1 MKKFTTSDRLKQI
14 LADRHIKQVD
24 IIEAAKPFSEK
35 YNIKLNKNDL
45 SQYIHGKSEPGQ
57 SKLSILGM
65 ALNVSEAWLMGYD
78 VPMERNNPEN
88 KEGAPSENLFE
99 KYPNIIPVP
108 EMRKVPLLGAIACGE
123 PIYREED
130 EWISLPNDIK
140 ADFCLRCQGDSMID
154 ARINDGDIVFIR
166 TCPEVENGQ
175 IAAVSIDNEVTLKR
189 VFYYPEKS
197 RLVLYPENKAYEP
210 FVYMNEELKDVR
222 ILGRAVMFLSG
233 VK

>member
-1 MKKFTTSDRLKQI
+1 MTIGKRIKDLRTSLGMTQDELAKLTGYKSRSSIQKIESGERDITQSTIAAFAKALKVTPSVI
-14 LADRHIKQVD
+14 MGWEENNENNTAPDY
-24 IIEAAKPFSEK
+24 S
-35 YNIKLNKNDL
+35 NIKGIMPL
-45 SQYIHGKSEPGQ
+45 
-57 SKLSILGM
+57 
-65 ALNVSEAWLMGYD
+65 
-78 VPMERNNPEN
+78 
-88 KEGAPSENLFE
+88 
-99 KYPNIIPVP
+99 P

-154 ARINDGDIVFIR
+154 ARINDGDIVFIKS
-166 TCPEVENGQ
+166 CPEVENGQ

-189 VFYYPEKS
+189 VFYYPEKN

-210 FVYMNEELKDVR
+210 FVYMNEELNDIR

>member
-1 MKKFTTSDRLKQI
+1 MKVATTSERLKQI
-14 LADRHIKQVD
+14 LSERHIRQID
-24 IIEAAKPFSEK
+24 IIEAAKPYSEK
-35 YNIKLNKNDL
+35 YNVKLNKNDL
-45 SQYIHGKSEPGQ
+45 SQYVSGKTEPGQ

-65 ALNVSEAWLMGYD
+65 ALNVNEAWLMGYD
-78 VPMERNNPEN
+78 VPIERKNE
-88 KEGAPSENLFE
+88 ETSENIFE
-99 KYPNIIPVP
+99 KYPNIQPLP

-123 PIYREED
+123 PIFREED

-154 ARINDGDIVFIR
+154 ARINDGDIVFIKS
-166 TCPEVENGQ
+166 CPEVDNGQ

-189 VFYYPEKS
+189 VFYYPEKN

-210 FVYMNEELKDVR
+210 FVYMNEELNDVR

-233 VK
+233 VR

>member
-1 MKKFTTSDRLKQI
+1 MTIGKRIKDLRTSLNMTQDELAKLTGYKSRSSIQKIESGERDITQSTIAAFAKALKVTPSVI
-14 LADRHIKQVD
+14 MGWEENNENNTAPDY
-24 IIEAAKPFSEK
+24 S
-35 YNIKLNKNDL
+35 NIKGIMPL
-45 SQYIHGKSEPGQ
+45 
-57 SKLSILGM
+57 
-65 ALNVSEAWLMGYD
+65 
-78 VPMERNNPEN
+78 
-88 KEGAPSENLFE
+88 
-99 KYPNIIPVP
+99 P

-154 ARINDGDIVFIR
+154 ARINDGDIVFIQS
-166 TCPEVENGQ
+166 CPEVENGQ

-189 VFYYPEKS
+189 VFYYPEKN

-210 FVYMNEELKDVR
+210 FVYMNEELNDVR

>member
-1 MKKFTTSDRLKQI
+1 MTIGKRIKDLRTSLGMTQDELAKLTGYKSRSSIQKIESGERDITQSTIAAFAKALKVTPSVI
-14 LADRHIKQVD
+14 MGWEENNENNTAPDYSHIKG
-24 IIEAAKPFSEK
+24 IMP
-35 YNIKLNKNDL
+35 L
-45 SQYIHGKSEPGQ
+45 
-57 SKLSILGM
+57 
-65 ALNVSEAWLMGYD
+65 
-78 VPMERNNPEN
+78 
-88 KEGAPSENLFE
+88 
-99 KYPNIIPVP
+99 P

-154 ARINDGDIVFIR
+154 ARINDGDIVFIKS
-166 TCPEVENGQ
+166 CPEVENGQ

-189 VFYYPEKS
+189 VFYYPEKN

-210 FVYMNEELKDVR
+210 FVYMNEELNDVR
-222 ILGRAVMFLSG
+222 ILGRAVMFLSS

>member
-1 MKKFTTSDRLKQI
+1 MTIGKRIKDLRTSLDMTQDELAKLTGYKSRSSIQKIESGERDITQSTIAAFAKALKVTPSVI
-14 LADRHIKQVD
+14 MGWEENNENNTAPDY
-24 IIEAAKPFSEK
+24 S
-35 YNIKLNKNDL
+35 NIKGIMPL
-45 SQYIHGKSEPGQ
+45 
-57 SKLSILGM
+57 
-65 ALNVSEAWLMGYD
+65 
-78 VPMERNNPEN
+78 
-88 KEGAPSENLFE
+88 
-99 KYPNIIPVP
+99 P

-140 ADFCLRCQGDSMID
+140 ADFCLRCQGDSMIN
-154 ARINDGDIVFIR
+154 ARINDGDIVFIKS
-166 TCPEVENGQ
+166 CPEVENGQ

-210 FVYMNEELKDVR
+210 FVYMNEELNDVR

>member
-1 MKKFTTSDRLKQI
+1 MTIGKRIKDLRTSLGMTQDELAKLTGYKSRSSIQKIESGERDITQSTIAAFAKALKVTPSVI
-14 LADRHIKQVD
+14 MGWEENNENNTAPDYSHIKG
-24 IIEAAKPFSEK
+24 IMP
-35 YNIKLNKNDL
+35 L
-45 SQYIHGKSEPGQ
+45 
-57 SKLSILGM
+57 
-65 ALNVSEAWLMGYD
+65 
-78 VPMERNNPEN
+78 
-88 KEGAPSENLFE
+88 
-99 KYPNIIPVP
+99 P

-154 ARINDGDIVFIR
+154 ARINDGDIVFIQS
-166 TCPEVENGQ
+166 CPEVENGQ

-189 VFYYPEKS
+189 VFYYPEKN

-210 FVYMNEELKDVR
+210 FVYMNEELNDIR

>member
-1 MKKFTTSDRLKQI
+1 MTIGKRIKDLRTSLGMTQDELAKLTGYKSRSSIQKIESGERDITQSTIAAFAKALKVTPSVI
-14 LADRHIKQVD
+14 MGWEENNENNTAPDY
-24 IIEAAKPFSEK
+24 S
-35 YNIKLNKNDL
+35 NIKGIMPL
-45 SQYIHGKSEPGQ
+45 
-57 SKLSILGM
+57 
-65 ALNVSEAWLMGYD
+65 
-78 VPMERNNPEN
+78 
-88 KEGAPSENLFE
+88 
-99 KYPNIIPVP
+99 P

-154 ARINDGDIVFIR
+154 ARINDGDIVFIQS
-166 TCPEVENGQ
+166 CPEVENGQ

-189 VFYYPEKS
+189 VFYYPEKN

-210 FVYMNEELKDVR
+210 FVYMNEELNDVR
-222 ILGRAVMFLSG
+222 ILGRAVMFLSS

>member
-1 MKKFTTSDRLKQI
+1 MIGDR
-14 LADRHIKQVD
+14 IKSLRKSK
-24 IIEAAKPFSEK
+24 E
-35 YNIKLNKNDL
+35 YNMRQMA
-45 SQYIHGKSEPGQ
+45 S
-57 SKLSILGM
+57 
-65 ALNVSEAWLMGYD
+65 ALNLPYTTYVNYEKGAREPNSEQLILISKYFGVSIDYLMGRTD
-78 VPMERNNPEN
+78 VPFTEET
-88 KEGAPSENLFE
+88 SENIFE
-99 KYPNIIPVP
+99 KYPNIQPLP

-140 ADFCLRCQGDSMID
+140 ADFCLRCEGDSMIN
-154 ARINDGDIVFIR
+154 ARINDGDIVFIKS
-166 TCPEVENGQ
+166 CPEVENGQ

-189 VFYYPEKS
+189 VFYYPEKN

-210 FVYMNEELKDVR
+210 FVYMNEELNDVR